1 MSTNSTALPPS
12 SGGVLI
18 KGKRGKLFAHTYLP
32 GGPYPKP
39 VVMICHGIP
48 GNERLFDFAIA
59 LREAGFCTLSF
70 HYSGS
75 WGSDGDYA
83 VSNCFE
89 DCASVLDYIRKNE
102 NGWFDLN
109 NVMMLGHSM
118 GGLMTAQTSATQELI
133 KACVILV
140 PMDFRLVAEEA
151 MGLRPQKYRT
161 HIENSSLWLNGLS
174 WDSFCRDAETNME
187 QMDLISYAPGLAE
200 KPVLTVIAEQDPLLP
215 PEDHIYRLN
224 AAIEACGKGKLKTVR
239 FDDDHSYNVHRAEVR
254 KAAVDF
260 LKEQVG

>member
-1 MSTNSTALPPS
+1 MSNKNTVLPPS

-18 KGKRGKLFAHTYLP
+18 KGRRGNLLAHYYLP
-32 GGPYPKP
+32 GGCYPKP

-59 LREAGFCTLSF
+59 LREAGFCTLCF

-75 WGSDGDYA
+75 WGSDGAYA

-89 DCASVLDYIRKNE
+89 DCISVLDYIRKNE

-118 GGLMTAQTSATQELI
+118 GGLMAARTGATQELI
-133 KACVILV
+133 KACVIMA

-151 MGLRPQKYRT
+151 EGLRPERYRT
-161 HIENSSLWLNGLS
+161 HIEKSSLWLHGLS
-174 WDSFCRDAETNME
+174 WDSFCEDAEKNME
-187 QMDLISYAPGLAE
+187 QMDLISYAAGLAE
-200 KPVLTVIAEQDPLLP
+200 KPVLTIVTEQDALLP
-215 PEDHIYRLN
+215 PEDHVLRLN
-224 AAIEACGKGKLKTVR
+224 AAIEAFGKGKLRTVH
-239 FDDDHSYNVHRAEVR
+239 FDDDHSCNTYRAEARLAV
-254 KAAVDF
+254 VDF
-260 LKEQVG
+260 LKEQVS